1 MSQKIVPISTYL
13 VIFVILLVLTAT
25 TYRVS
30 SLELGRLNAV
40 VALCIAVT
48 KALLVALYFMHVRYS
63 RRLTQIVIAG
73 GVFWLGIMIALTM
86 SDYLTRSW
94 LSVSLK

>member
-1 MSQKIVPISTYL
+1 MSEKIVPISTYL
-13 VIFVILLVLTAT
+13 VIFVVLLVLTAT
-25 TYRVS
+25 TCWVS
-30 SLELGRLNAV
+30 FLELGRLNAI

-63 RRLTQIVIAG
+63 RRLTQIVVAG
-73 GVFWLGIMIALTM
+73 AVFWLGIMIVLTM
-86 SDYLTRSW
+86 SDYLTRTW